1 MTLKIKQKNQTDNEY
16 VLVYLCYQLFTLVGN
31 RYQLK
36 RSNIK
41 PIYVKNLNCKRGV
54 DFLYN

>member
-16 VLVYLCYQLFTLVGN
+16 VLVYLCYQLLTVVGN
-31 RYQLK
+31 RCQLK